1 MGCGAS
7 KEVVEEEIKEE
18 RRREKHNGLD
28 IHLNVP
34 IETPKEVPAPPL
46 PPQEPLKIIVEQ
58 PIHQPPPPVVQPPHV
73 PEQLLQQPSIQQQ
86 QPAQQLEPQYNPVPS
101 TMGVSLED
109 LSDKICL
116 IEQNIQLQIK
126 LKTQKEPKKAIAANQ
141 SRAEQNQLAALPPA
155 QPQLAIQAPPPPQ
168 QPQIVQVS
176 VPYQVPVPYQIPVT
190 PHKTNPG
197 FDNAMMPS
205 SQTDN
210 MTSAVLEQ
218 HLAKLKRE
226 QDLLI
231 RDLNRIKR
239 HGHYD
244 PNSFKVRSILSYIE
258 NQQKAINQLESAVSA
273 ASFAE
278 NDFTDFSFPNY
289 SQPAAQH
296 TIRPQT
302 MNYKANSG
310 HWNAN
315 AALPPVGNTQG
326 PYGSMYSQQGNPN
339 VQRMEIKTPQNPHQ
353 NLGYPGFY

>member
-7 KEVVEEEIKEE
+7 KE
-18 RRREKHNGLD
+18 
-28 IHLNVP
+28 
-34 IETPKEVPAPPL
+34 
-46 PPQEPLKIIVEQ
+46 
-58 PIHQPPPPVVQPPHV
+58 PPPVVQPPPV
-73 PEQLLQQPSIQQQ
+73 QLPSPQPGQIQKQR
-86 QPAQQLEPQYNPVPS
+86 PMQQLEPQYNPVPS

-116 IEQNIQLQIK
+116 IEQNIQLQSQTNEQIHKIILGNSLFLNLISEIK
-126 LKTQKEPKKAIAANQ
+126 NSKRTKKAIAANQ

-168 QPQIVQVS
+168 QPQIVQVP
-176 VPYQVPVPYQIPVT
+176 VPYQVPIPYQIPET
-190 PHKTNPG
+190 PAQTNPR
-197 FDNAMMPS
+197 FDNNAMMPS

-218 HLAKLKRE
+218 HLAKLKHE

-289 SQPAAQH
+289 SQPAAQP

-302 MNYKANSG
+302 MNYNANSG

-315 AALPPVGNTQG
+315 AALPPVGNTQE